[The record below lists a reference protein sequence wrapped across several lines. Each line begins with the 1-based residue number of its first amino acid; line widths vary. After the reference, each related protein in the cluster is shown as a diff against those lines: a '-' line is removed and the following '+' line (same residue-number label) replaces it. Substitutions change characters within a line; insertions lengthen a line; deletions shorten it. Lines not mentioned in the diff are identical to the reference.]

1 MAGPLRANTT
11 SSIKPEVHNV
21 SQRHPKRTEPHKIWS
36 KLDVQFRIY
45 ARADRKARNHK
56 DTQTCSSQYSLQQ
69 VCVDPRSS
77 DHSTTLAAAAAR
89 SPAAD
94 INRQP
99 VRSAGGSNRSIGAYL
114 PPAPELQQTSCRRTG
129 CRSTGRRTDGRPRP
143 LHRRLPQLC
152 GQRQ

>member
-1 MAGPLRANTT
+1 MASLAARILTCFHMAGPLRANTT
-11 SSIKPEVHNV
+11 SSIKPEVYNV

-77 DHSTTLAAAAAR
+77 DHSTTLRAALSIWWALR
-89 SPAAD
+89 TSPCRGPNPSVDRRVRWIPNHMFKCIVVNTAQ
-94 INRQP
+94 IN
-99 VRSAGGSNRSIGAYL
+99 SEI
-114 PPAPELQQTSCRRTG
+114 
-129 CRSTGRRTDGRPRP
+129 
-143 LHRRLPQLC
+143 
-152 GQRQ
+152 

>member
-11 SSIKPEVHNV
+11 SSIKPEVYNV
-21 SQRHPKRTEPHKIWS
+21 SQRHQKRTEPHKIWS

-45 ARADRKARNHK
+45 VRADRKARNHK

-99 VRSAGGSNRSIGAYL
+99 VRSAGGSNQSISAARARAAANQLQAYWL
-114 PPAPELQQTSCRRTG
+114 SIDRQ
-129 CRSTGRRTDGRPRP
+129 TDGRTPP
-143 LHRRLPQLC
+143 TVT
-152 GQRQ
+152 